1 MALRA
6 TVSKKV
12 FEFNFTARTSRGRM
26 KDRTSWF
33 IKLWDEMDA
42 SVFGLGECAPLPGLS
57 MDDKPD
63 YEVVLNRV
71 AENVSTLKV
80 GSLTLLKDAA
90 QLVPSGFPSILF
102 GLETA
107 LLDLK
112 NGGKRVIFENSF
124 LISKP
129 IPING
134 LVWMGDLDL
143 MLQQASIKI
152 DEGFRCIKIKV
163 GGLNFEKECDI
174 LHYIRR
180 KYFREE
186 ITLRLDANGAFK
198 TEEALYKLYDLS
210 KFKIHSIEQPI
221 KPGQPELEE
230 LCRKSPIPI
239 VLDEEMIGLSSAEA
253 KKDLLARVKPQYII
267 VKPSLHGGI
276 QGTQEWISIAESLNI
291 GWWITSALESNIGL
305 NAICQLT
312 ANYPSPFHKDLAPE
326 RCMKT
331 ILNHRLKLRR
341 VRCFIILSFPG
352 TWKSLILMRRGGILG
367 DFA

>member
-1 MALRA
+1 MALQA
-6 TVSKKV
+6 SVSKKV

-33 IKLWDEMDA
+33 IKLWDDA
-42 SVFGLGECAPLPGLS
+42 NPSVFGLGECAPLPGLS
-57 MDDKPD
+57 VDDKPD

-80 GSLTLLKDAA
+80 GSSTLLKDAA

-312 ANYPSPFHKDLAPE
+312 ANYPVTLPQGLGTGALYENNFESPLEVKKGEVFYNP
-326 RCMKT
+326 
-331 ILNHRLKLRR
+331 KLSWNLEEFDI
-341 VRCFIILSFPG
+341 V
-352 TWKSLILMRRGGILG
+352 
-367 DFA
+367 

>member
-1 MALRA
+1 MALQA
-6 TVSKKV
+6 SVTKKV
-12 FEFNFTARTSRGRM
+12 FEFNFAARTSRGRM

-33 IKLWDEMDA
+33 IKLWDERNP
-42 SVFGLGECAPLPGLS
+42 SVYGLGECAPLPGLS
-57 MDDKPD
+57 MDDTPD
-63 YEVVLNRV
+63 YEIVLNGV
-71 AENVSTLKV
+71 AENVSTLKIENT
-80 GSLTLLKDAA
+80 TLLKDAA
-90 QLVPSGFPSILF
+90 AAVPPGFPSILF

-112 NGGKRVIFENSF
+112 NGGKRIIFDNSF
-124 LISKP
+124 IASKP

-152 DEGFRCIKIKV
+152 EEGFRCIKIKV

-180 KYFREE
+180 KYYREE

-221 KPGQPELEE
+221 KPRQPELEE

-239 VLDEEMIGLSSAEA
+239 ALDEEMIGIESAEA
-253 KKDLLARVKPQYII
+253 KKDLLNKIKPQYII

-276 QGTQEWISIAESLNI
+276 RGSQEWISLAESLNI

-312 ANYPSPFHKDLAPE
+312 ANYPVTLPQGLGTGALYENNFESPLEVKKGELVYNPG
-326 RCMKT
+326 
-331 ILNHRLKLRR
+331 
-341 VRCFIILSFPG
+341 LSWNLEAF
-352 TWKSLILMRRGGILG
+352 
-367 DFA
+367 DA

>member
-1 MALRA
+1 MTLRA
-6 TVSKKV
+6 SVIKKV

-33 IKLWDEMDA
+33 IKLWDENNP

-63 YEVVLNRV
+63 YETVLNRV
-71 AENVSTLKV
+71 AENISTLKV
-80 GSLTLLKDAA
+80 ESSSWLSEAYEI
-90 QLVPSGFPSILF
+90 VPAGFPSILF

-112 NGGKRVIFENSF
+112 NGGKRVIFDNSF
-124 LISKP
+124 IACKA

-152 DEGFRCIKIKV
+152 EEGFRCIKVKV

-174 LHYIRR
+174 LNYIRK
-180 KYFREE
+180 KYYREE
-186 ITLRLDANGAFK
+186 IVLRLDANGAFK
-198 TEEALYKLYDLS
+198 TDEALYKLYDLS

-239 VLDEEMIGLSSAEA
+239 ALDEEMIGVSTADA
-253 KKDLLARVKPQYII
+253 KKDLLSRIKPQFII
-267 VKPSLHGGI
+267 IKPSLHGGI
-276 QGTQEWISIAESLNI
+276 RGSQEWISVAESFGI

-305 NAICQLT
+305 NAICQFT
-312 ANYPSPFHKDLAPE
+312 ANYSVAIPQGLGTGTLYENNFDSPLEVKKGEIFYNP
-326 RCMKT
+326 
-331 ILNHRLKLRR
+331 KLSWN
-341 VRCFIILSFPG
+341 VEEFDNG
-352 TWKSLILMRRGGILG
+352 
-367 DFA
+367 

>member
-6 TVSKKV
+6 SVTKKV
-12 FEFNFTARTSRGRM
+12 FEFNFAARTSRGRM

-33 IKLWDEMDA
+33 IKLWDENSPA
-42 SVFGLGECAPLPGLS
+42 VFGLGECAPLPGLS
-57 MDDKPD
+57 VDDKPE
-63 YEVVLNRV
+63 YETVLNQV
-71 AENVSTLKV
+71 TENVATLKT
-80 GSLTLLKDAA
+80 SSSTLLKDAA
-90 QLVPSGFPSILF
+90 ALVPSGFPSILF

-107 LLDLK
+107 LLDLA
-112 NGGKRVIFENSF
+112 NGGKRVIFDNNF
-124 LISKP
+124 LASKP

-152 DEGFRCIKIKV
+152 EEGFRCIKIKV

-174 LHYIRR
+174 LNYIRK
-180 KYFREE
+180 KYYREE

-198 TEEALYKLYDLS
+198 TEEALYKLFDLS

-230 LCRKSPIPI
+230 LCRKSPIP
-239 VLDEEMIGLSSAEA
+239 VALDEEMIGLSSAEA
-253 KKDLLARVKPQYII
+253 KKNLLSKVKPQYII

-276 QGTQEWISIAESLNI
+276 LGSQEWISLAESLNI

-312 ANYPSPFHKDLAPE
+312 ANYAITIPQGLGTGTLYENNFESPLEVKKGELFYNPKISWNLDEFDAL
-326 RCMKT
+326 
-331 ILNHRLKLRR
+331 
-341 VRCFIILSFPG
+341 
-352 TWKSLILMRRGGILG
+352 
-367 DFA
+367 

>member
-1 MALRA
+1 MALQA
-6 TVSKKV
+6 TVTKKA
-12 FEFNFTARTSRGRM
+12 FEFNFVARTSRGRM
-26 KDRTSWF
+26 KDRVSWF
-33 IKLWDEMDA
+33 IKLWDDRNPL
-42 SVFGLGECAPLPGLS
+42 VFGLGECGPLPGLS
-57 MDDKPD
+57 IDDTPD
-63 YEVVLNRV
+63 YELVLNRV
-71 AENVSTLKV
+71 AEQVSALKA
-80 GSLTLLKDAA
+80 GPASLQDAA
-90 QLVPSGFPSILF
+90 VLVPAGYPSILF

-112 NGGKRVIFENSF
+112 NGGRRVIFDNSF
-124 LISKP
+124 IASKP

-143 MLQQASIKI
+143 MLQQASLKI
-152 DEGFRCIKIKV
+152 EAGFRCIKIKV

-180 KYFREE
+180 KYYREE

-210 KFKIHSIEQPI
+210 KFRIHSIEQPI
-221 KPGQPELEE
+221 KPRQPELEE

-239 VLDEEMIGLSSAEA
+239 ALDEEMIGIESAEA
-253 KKDLLARVKPQYII
+253 KKELLTKIKPRYII

-276 QGTQEWISIAESLNI
+276 RGSQEWISLAESLNI

-312 ANYPSPFHKDLAPE
+312 ANYPVTLPQGLGTGSLYENNVESPLEVKKGELVYNP
-326 RCMKT
+326 
-331 ILNHRLKLRR
+331 KLSWNLEA
-341 VRCFIILSFPG
+341 F
-352 TWKSLILMRRGGILG
+352 
-367 DFA
+367 DA

>member
-6 TVSKKV
+6 SVTKKV

-26 KDRTSWF
+26 KNRVSWF
-33 IKLWDEMDA
+33 IRLWDDA
-42 SVFGLGECAPLPGLS
+42 NPDVFGLGECAPLPGLS
-57 MDDKPD
+57 IDDKPD
-63 YEVVLNRV
+63 YEEVLNTV
-71 AENVSTLKV
+71 AAIVGNLNLAST
-80 GSLTLLKDAA
+80 TLLQDAA
-90 QLVPSGFPSILF
+90 RIVPAGFPSILF

-112 NGGKRVIFENSF
+112 NGGKRMIFDNSF
-124 LISKP
+124 LASKP

-134 LVWMGDLDL
+134 LVWMGDLDE

-152 DEGFRCIKIKV
+152 EEGFRCIKIKV

-174 LHYIRR
+174 LNYIRK
-180 KYFREE
+180 KYFRED

-210 KFKIHSIEQPI
+210 KYKIHSIEQPI
-221 KPGQPELEE
+221 KPRQPELEE
-230 LCRKSPIPI
+230 LCRKSPIP
-239 VLDEEMIGLSSAEA
+239 VALDEEMIGVQSAEA
-253 KKDLLARVKPQYII
+253 KKELLSKVKPQYII

-276 QGTQEWISIAESLNI
+276 RGTQEWISIAESMNI

-312 ANYPSPFHKDLAPE
+312 ANYEVSIPQGLGTGALYDNNFESPLEVKKGEIFYNP
-326 RCMKT
+326 
-331 ILNHRLKLRR
+331 KLSWNLEE
-341 VRCFIILSFPG
+341 FFE
-352 TWKSLILMRRGGILG
+352 
-367 DFA
+367 A

>member
-6 TVSKKV
+6 SVSKRV

-26 KDRTSWF
+26 KDRASWF
-33 IKLWDEMDA
+33 IKLWEEGNP

-57 MDDKPD
+57 RDDKPD
-63 YEVVLNRV
+63 YEIVLNRV
-71 AENVSTLKV
+71 AENVSTLNM
-80 GSLTLLKDAA
+80 GSSTLLQDAA
-90 QLVPSGFPSILF
+90 TLVPAGFPSILF

-112 NGGKRVIFENSF
+112 NGGKRVIFDNGFVE
-124 LISKP
+124 SKS

-143 MLQQASIKI
+143 MLQQASIKV

-174 LHYIRR
+174 LNYIRK
-180 KYFREE
+180 KYYREE

-198 TEEALYKLYDLS
+198 TDEALYKLYDLS

-239 VLDEEMIGLSSAEA
+239 ALDEELIGISSVEA
-253 KKDLLARVKPQYII
+253 KKDLLSRVKPQYVII
-267 VKPSLHGGI
+267 KPSLHGGI
-276 QGTQEWISIAESLNI
+276 QGSQEWISIAESLNI

-312 ANYPSPFHKDLAPE
+312 ANYNIEIPQGLGTGALYENNFESPLEVKQGELFYNP
-326 RCMKT
+326 T
-331 ILNHRLKLRR
+331 
-341 VRCFIILSFPG
+341 LS
-352 TWKSLILMRRGGILG
+352 WNAEELDAL
-367 DFA
+367 

>member
-6 TVSKKV
+6 SITRKV

-26 KDRTSWF
+26 KDRASWF
-33 IKLWDEMDA
+33 IKVWDEKNPA
-42 SVFGLGECAPLPGLS
+42 VFGIGECAPLPGLS
-57 MDDKPD
+57 VDDKPD
-63 YEVVLNRV
+63 YEIILKSI
-71 AENVSTLKV
+71 AEKVSALKAE
-80 GSLTLLKDAA
+80 SPTLLTDCAA
-90 QLVPSGFPSILF
+90 LAPGFPSIVF

-107 LLDLK
+107 LLDLR
-112 NGGKRVIFENSF
+112 NGGKRIIFDNSF
-124 LISKP
+124 IHAKP

-134 LVWMGDLDL
+134 LVWMGDLDQ

-180 KYFREE
+180 KYYREE

-239 VLDEEMIGLSSAEA
+239 ALDEEMIGVESEHD
-253 KKDLLARVKPQYII
+253 KKTLLERIKPQFII
-267 VKPSLHGGI
+267 IKPSLHGGI
-276 QGTQEWISIAESLNI
+276 LGTQQWIRIAESLNI

-305 NAICQLT
+305 NAICQLA
-312 ANYPSPFHKDLAPE
+312 ANYPVSIPQGLGTGTLYENNFESPLEVLKGE
-326 RCMKT
+326 
-331 ILNHRLKLRR
+331 IVYNHNL
-341 VRCFIILSFPG
+341 
-352 TWKSLILMRRGGILG
+352 TWNLETVS
-367 DFA
+367 DF

>member
-6 TVSKKV
+6 AITKKV
-12 FEFNFTARTSRGRM
+12 FEFNFVARTSRGRM
-26 KDRTSWF
+26 KDRVSWF
-33 IKLWDEMDA
+33 IKLWDDA
-42 SVFGLGECAPLPGLS
+42 NPAVFGLGECAPLPGLS
-57 MDDKPD
+57 IDDRPD
-63 YEVVLNRV
+63 YEAVLNEV
-71 AENVSTLKV
+71 AGNVSTLKPV
-80 GSLTLLKDAA
+80 GATILKDGLA
-90 QLVPSGFPSILF
+90 LVPDGFPSILF

-107 LLDLK
+107 LLDLLH
-112 NGGKRVIFENSF
+112 GGRRMIFDNSF
-124 LISKP
+124 LQAKP

-152 DEGFRCIKIKV
+152 EEGFRCIKIKV

-180 KYFREE
+180 KYYREE
-186 ITLRLDANGAFK
+186 IMLRLDANGAFK
-198 TEEALYKLYDLS
+198 TDEALFKLYDLS

-221 KPGQPELEE
+221 KPKQPELEE

-239 VLDEEMIGLSSAEA
+239 ALDEEMIGVSSPEA
-253 KKDLLARVKPQYII
+253 KLALLTKLKPHYII

-276 QGTQEWISIAESLNI
+276 QGSQEWISIAESLQI

-312 ANYPSPFHKDLAPE
+312 ANYPVTLPQGLGTGSLYENNFESPLEVKKGEVFYNPKLAWNLE
-326 RCMKT
+326 EFD
-331 ILNHRLKLRR
+331 IL
-341 VRCFIILSFPG
+341 
-352 TWKSLILMRRGGILG
+352 
-367 DFA
+367 

>member
-6 TVSKKV
+6 SVSKKV

-26 KDRTSWF
+26 KDRASWF
-33 IKLWDEMDA
+33 IKLWDERDPA
-42 SVFGLGECAPLPGLS
+42 VFGIGECAPLPGLS
-57 MDDKPD
+57 VDDRPD
-63 YEVVLNRV
+63 YEVVLNQV
-71 AENVSTLKV
+71 AENVSTLKIE
-80 GSLTLLKDAA
+80 SSTLLKDAVEV
-90 QLVPSGFPSILF
+90 VPAGFPSILF

-112 NGGKRVIFENSF
+112 HGGRRIIFDNSF
-124 LISKP
+124 VTAKP

-134 LVWMGDLDL
+134 LVWMGDLDQ

-152 DEGFRCIKIKV
+152 EEGFRCMKIKV

-174 LHYIRR
+174 LNYIRK
-180 KYFREE
+180 KYYREE
-186 ITLRLDANGAFK
+186 IVLRLDANGSFK

-221 KPGQPELEE
+221 KPKQPELEE
-230 LCRKSPIPI
+230 LCRKSPIP
-239 VLDEEMIGLSSAEA
+239 VALDEEMIGIESAEE
-253 KKDLLARVKPQYII
+253 KKDLLIKVKPQYII
-267 VKPSLHGGI
+267 IKPSLHGGI

-312 ANYPSPFHKDLAPE
+312 ANYPIAIPQGLGTGTLYENNFESPLEVKKGELFYNHKLVWNLEEFSAE
-326 RCMKT
+326 
-331 ILNHRLKLRR
+331 
-341 VRCFIILSFPG
+341 
-352 TWKSLILMRRGGILG
+352 
-367 DFA
+367 

>member
-6 TVSKKV
+6 TITKKV

-26 KDRTSWF
+26 KDRVSWF
-33 IKLWDEMDA
+33 IKVWDERNP
-42 SVFGLGECAPLPGLS
+42 SVFGMGECAPLPGLS
-57 MDDKPD
+57 IDDKPD
-63 YEVVLNRV
+63 YESVLQSV
-71 AENVSTLKV
+71 AEKISSLKADSSTLLNDCA
-80 GSLTLLKDAA
+80 SLA
-90 QLVPSGFPSILF
+90 PGYPSIVF

-107 LLDLK
+107 LLDLR
-112 NGGKRVIFENSF
+112 NGGKRIIFDNNF
-124 LISKP
+124 VQSKP

-134 LVWMGDLDL
+134 LVWMGDLDQ

-152 DEGFRCIKIKV
+152 EEGFRCIKIKV

-180 KYFREE
+180 KYYREE

-210 KFKIHSIEQPI
+210 KFKIHSLEQPI

-239 VLDEEMIGLSSAEA
+239 ALDEEMIGVETQAE
-253 KKDLLARVKPQYII
+253 KKALLEKIKPQFII
-267 VKPSLHGGI
+267 IKPSLHGGI
-276 QGTQEWISIAESLNI
+276 LGTQQWIALAESMNI

-312 ANYPSPFHKDLAPE
+312 ANYSISIPQGLGTGSLYENNFESPLEVRKGEIFYNQKLSWNLEEFADL
-326 RCMKT
+326 
-331 ILNHRLKLRR
+331 
-341 VRCFIILSFPG
+341 
-352 TWKSLILMRRGGILG
+352 
-367 DFA
+367 